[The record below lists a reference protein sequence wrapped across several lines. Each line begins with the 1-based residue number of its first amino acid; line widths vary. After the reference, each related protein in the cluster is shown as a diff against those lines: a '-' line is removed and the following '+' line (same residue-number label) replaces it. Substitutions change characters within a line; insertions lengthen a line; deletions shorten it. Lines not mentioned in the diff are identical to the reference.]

1 MVTCRWMKRHRATSR
16 AGGGAG
22 GVDAGL
28 ARIEHELWPLSSLKG
43 TDDRAGARKAKKQ
56 QDEKRERRS
65 QRHEES
71 DWKRFLTDK
80 DSDDPSDD
88 GTPSSGHY

>member
-1 MVTCRWMKRHRATSR
+1 MPLDEAAPCYKSSR
-16 AGGGAG
+16 EVVQA
-22 GVDAGL
+22 VIDAGL
-28 ARIEHELWPLSSLKG
+28 AEIEHELWPLSSLKG